1 MNAVSQKE
9 AAALELVPAAD
20 AAPAPIPAALPTSLA
35 ANFMLTLQER
45 GAGLEQIEKMMDLLE
60 RNERHEAEKA
70 YNEALAAFKAK
81 NIRIVKRKLV
91 DFPGKSGGRTSYKHA
106 ELDDVVQAV
115 GPELSAHGFAWS
127 WKTHQVGRDIT
138 VVCTLRHR
146 LGHAETV
153 QLTAQPDETGGKNAI
168 QAIISTTT
176 YLMRHTLKQ
185 ITGVAEAGE
194 DDDGQGG
201 AAAPLTAH
209 AQGWIDWALSHR
221 GTPKFDEACREV
233 RGELSRDRA
242 GLIAFNA
249 AVAGGRK

>member
-1 MNAVSQKE
+1 MNAVSKTE
-9 AAALELVPAAD
+9 AAALELVPAAN
-20 AAPAPIPAALPTSLA
+20 AAPAPSHAALPTSLA

-81 NIRIVKRKLV
+81 DIRIVKHKLV
-91 DFPGKSGGRTSYKHA
+91 DFLNNKGGRTSYKHA
-106 ELDDVVQAV
+106 ELDDVVRAV

-127 WKTHQVGRDIT
+127 WKTSQAGRDIT

-176 YLMRHTLKQ
+176 YLQRHTLKQ

-201 AAAPLTAH
+201 AAAPLSKL
-209 AQGWIDWALSHR
+209 AQGWVDYIISVR
-221 GTPKFDEACREV
+221 GTDEFDKGCRDG
-233 RGELSRDRA
+233 RAALSRDRA

-249 AVAGGRK
+249 ATRSTV

>member
-9 AAALELVPAAD
+9 AAALELVPAAK
-20 AAPAPIPAALPTSLA
+20 AASAPTPGPLPTSLA

-81 NIRIVKRKLV
+81 DIRIVKHKLV
-91 DFPGKSGGRTSYKHA
+91 DFLNNKGGRTSYKHA
-106 ELDDVVQAV
+106 ELDDVVRAV

-127 WKTHQVGRDIT
+127 WKTSQAGRDIT

-176 YLMRHTLKQ
+176 YLQRHTLKQ

-201 AAAPLTAH
+201 AAAPLSKL
-209 AQGWIDWALSHR
+209 AQGWVDYIISVR
-221 GTPKFDEACREV
+221 GTDEFDKGCRDG
-233 RGELSRDRA
+233 RAALTRDRA

-249 AVAGGRK
+249 ATRSTA

>member
-9 AAALELVPAAD
+9 AAALELVPAAN
-20 AAPAPIPAALPTSLA
+20 AASAPTPGPLPTSLA

-81 NIRIVKRKLV
+81 DIRIVKHKLV
-91 DFPGKSGGRTSYKHA
+91 DFLNNKGGRTSYKHA
-106 ELDDVVQAV
+106 ELDDVVRAV

-127 WKTHQVGRDIT
+127 WKTSQAGRDIT
-138 VVCTLRHR
+138 VVCTLRHS

-176 YLMRHTLKQ
+176 YLQRHTLKQ
-185 ITGVAEAGE
+185 ITGVAEADE

-201 AAAPLTAH
+201 AAAPLSKL
-209 AQGWIDWALSHR
+209 AQGWVDYIISVR
-221 GTPKFDEACREV
+221 GTDEFDKGCRDG
-233 RGELSRDRA
+233 RAALTRDRA

-249 AVAGGRK
+249 ATRSTA

>member
-1 MNAVSQKE
+1 MNAVSKKE

-20 AAPAPIPAALPTSLA
+20 AAPAPAPAALPTSLA

-81 NIRIVKRKLV
+81 DIRIVKHKLV
-91 DFPGKSGGRTSYKHA
+91 DFLNNKGGRTSYKHA
-106 ELDDVVQAV
+106 ELDDVVRAV

-127 WKTHQVGRDIT
+127 WKTSQAGRDIT

-168 QAIISTTT
+168 PAIISTTT
-176 YLMRHTLKQ
+176 SLQRHTLKQ

-201 AAAPLTAH
+201 AAAPLSKL
-209 AQGWIDWALSHR
+209 AQGWVDYIISVR
-221 GTPKFDEACREV
+221 GTDEFDKGCRDG
-233 RGELSRDRA
+233 RAALTRDRA

-249 AVAGGRK
+249 ATRSTA

>member
-1 MNAVSQKE
+1 MNAVSKKE
-9 AAALELVPAAD
+9 ADALELVPAAD
-20 AAPAPIPAALPTSLA
+20 AAPATATAALPPSFA

-81 NIRIVKRKLV
+81 NIRIMKRKLV

-127 WKTHQVGRDIT
+127 WKTHQAGRDIT
-138 VVCTLRHR
+138 VACKLRHR

-176 YLMRHTLKQ
+176 YLQRHTLKQ

-201 AAAPLTAH
+201 AAAPLSEL
-209 AQGWIDWALSHR
+209 AQGWVDYIISVR
-221 GTPKFDEACREV
+221 GTDEFDKGCRDG
-233 RGELSRDRA
+233 RAALTHDRA

-249 AVAGGRK
+249 ATRSAA

>member
-20 AAPAPIPAALPTSLA
+20 AAAVPAPAALPTSFA

-127 WKTHQVGRDIT
+127 WKTHQAGRDIT
-138 VVCTLRHR
+138 VACKLRHR

-176 YLMRHTLKQ
+176 YLQRHTLKQ

-194 DDDGQGG
+194 DDDGQSG
-201 AAAPLTAH
+201 AAAPLSEH
-209 AQGWIDWALSHR
+209 AQGWVDYINSVR
-221 GTPKFDEACREV
+221 GTAEFETGCRKG
-233 RGELSRDRA
+233 RAALSRDRA
-242 GLIAFNA
+242 GLMAFNEATRSA
-249 AVAGGRK
+249 A

>member
-1 MNAVSQKE
+1 
-9 AAALELVPAAD
+9 
-20 AAPAPIPAALPTSLA
+20 
-35 ANFMLTLQER
+35 MLTLQER

-81 NIRIVKRKLV
+81 NIRIVKRKLM
-91 DFPGKSGGRTSYKHA
+91 DFTGKSGGRTSYKHA

-115 GPELSAHGFAWS
+115 GPELFAHGFALVVEDAP
-127 WKTHQVGRDIT
+127 VGRDIT

-153 QLTAQPDETGGKNAI
+153 RLTAQPDETGGKNAI

-176 YLMRHTLKQ
+176 YLQRHTLKQ

-201 AAAPLTAH
+201 AAAPLSEL
-209 AQGWIDWALSHR
+209 AQGWVDYIISVRRTDEFDKGCRDGRAALTH
-221 GTPKFDEACREV
+221 
-233 RGELSRDRA
+233 DRA
-242 GLIAFNA
+242 GLIAFSA
-249 AVAGGRK
+249 ATRSAA

>member
-1 MNAVSQKE
+1 MNAVSKKE
-9 AAALELVPAAD
+9 ADALELVPAAN
-20 AAPAPIPAALPTSLA
+20 AAPAAIPAPLPTSLA

-45 GAGLEQIEKMMDLLE
+45 GAATDQIEKMMDLLE

-115 GPELSAHGFAWS
+115 GPELSVHGFAWS

-176 YLMRHTLKQ
+176 YLQRHTLKQ

-201 AAAPLTAH
+201 AAAPLSKL
-209 AQGWIDWALSHR
+209 AQGWVDYIISVR
-221 GTPKFDEACREV
+221 GTDEFEKGCRDG
-233 RGELSRDRA
+233 RAALTRDRG

-249 AVAGGRK
+249 ATRSTA

>member
-1 MNAVSQKE
+1 MNAVSKKE
-9 AAALELVPAAD
+9 ADALELVPAAN
-20 AAPAPIPAALPTSLA
+20 AAPAAIPAPLPTSLA

-45 GAGLEQIEKMMDLLE
+45 GAATDQIEKMMDLLE

-81 NIRIVKRKLV
+81 DIRIVKHKLV
-91 DFPGKSGGRTSYKHA
+91 DFLNNKGGRTSYKHA
-106 ELDDVVQAV
+106 ELDDVVRAV

-127 WKTHQVGRDIT
+127 WKTSQAGRDIT

-176 YLMRHTLKQ
+176 YLQRHTLKQ

-201 AAAPLTAH
+201 AAAPLSKL
-209 AQGWIDWALSHR
+209 AQGWVDYIISVR
-221 GTPKFDEACREV
+221 GTDEFDKGCRDG
-233 RGELSRDRA
+233 RAALSRDRA

-249 AVAGGRK
+249 ATRSTV

>member
-1 MNAVSQKE
+1 MNAVSKKE
-9 AAALELVPAAD
+9 ADALELVPAAD
-20 AAPAPIPAALPTSLA
+20 STAAPAPTALPTSLA

-81 NIRIVKRKLV
+81 DIRIVKHKLV
-91 DFPGKSGGRTSYKHA
+91 DFLNNKGGRTSYKHA
-106 ELDDVVQAV
+106 ELDDVVRAV

-127 WKTHQVGRDIT
+127 WKTSQAGRDIT

-176 YLMRHTLKQ
+176 YLQRHTLKQ

-201 AAAPLTAH
+201 AAAPLSKL
-209 AQGWIDWALSHR
+209 AQGWVDYIISVR
-221 GTPKFDEACREV
+221 GTDEFDKGCRDG
-233 RGELSRDRA
+233 RAALTRDRA

-249 AVAGGRK
+249 ATRSTA

>member
-1 MNAVSQKE
+1 MNAVSKKE
-9 AAALELVPAAD
+9 AAALELVPAAN
-20 AAPAPIPAALPTSLA
+20 AASAPTPGPLPTSLA

-91 DFPGKSGGRTSYKHA
+91 DFPSKGGRTSYKHA

-115 GPELSAHGFAWS
+115 GPELSDHGFAWS
-127 WKTHQVGRDIT
+127 WKTHQAGRDIT

-249 AVAGGRK
+249 ATRSAS

>member
-1 MNAVSQKE
+1 MNAVSKTE
-9 AAALELVPAAD
+9 AAAIELMPPANVASAALIMSPAAHF
-20 AAPAPIPAALPTSLA
+20 L
-35 ANFMLTLQER
+35 LTLQER
-45 GAGLEQIEKMMDLLE
+45 GVPPEQIEKLMDLWE
-60 RNERHEAEKA
+60 RGERREAEKA
-70 YNEALAAFKAK
+70 YNEALAAFQAK

-127 WKTHQVGRDIT
+127 WKTHQAGRDIT
-138 VVCTLRHR
+138 VACKLRHR

-176 YLMRHTLKQ
+176 YLQRHTLKQ

-249 AVAGGRK
+249 AVAGSQK

>member
-20 AAPAPIPAALPTSLA
+20 AAPASIPAALPTSLA

-45 GAGLEQIEKMMDLLE
+45 GAATDQIEKMMDLLE

-81 NIRIVKRKLV
+81 DIRIVKHKLV
-91 DFPGKSGGRTSYKHA
+91 DFLNNKGGRTSYKHA
-106 ELDDVVQAV
+106 ELDDVVRAV

-127 WKTHQVGRDIT
+127 WKTSQAGRDIT

-146 LGHAETV
+146 LGHTETV

-176 YLMRHTLKQ
+176 YLQRHTLKQ

-201 AAAPLTAH
+201 AAAPLSKL
-209 AQGWIDWALSHR
+209 AQGWVDYIISVR
-221 GTPKFDEACREV
+221 GTDEFDKGCRDG
-233 RGELSRDRA
+233 RAALSRDRA

-249 AVAGGRK
+249 ATRSTV

>member
-1 MNAVSQKE
+1 MNAVSKKE
-9 AAALELVPAAD
+9 ADALELVPAAD
-20 AAPAPIPAALPTSLA
+20 STAAPAPTALPTSLA

-91 DFPGKSGGRTSYKHA
+91 DFLNNKGGRTSYKHA

-115 GPELSAHGFAWS
+115 GPELSVHGFAWS

-176 YLMRHTLKQ
+176 YLQRHTLKQ

-201 AAAPLTAH
+201 AAPPLTEL
-209 AQGWIDWALSHR
+209 AQGWVDYIKSVR
-221 GTPKFDEACREV
+221 GTDKFDKGCREG
-233 RGELSRDRA
+233 RAALWDDRA

-249 AVAGGRK
+249 ATRSTA

>member
-20 AAPAPIPAALPTSLA
+20 AVPAPAPKALPTTLA

-45 GAGLEQIEKMMDLLE
+45 GAATDQIEKMMDLLE

-81 NIRIVKRKLV
+81 SIRIVKRKLV

-127 WKTHQVGRDIT
+127 WKTHQAGRDIT
-138 VVCTLRHR
+138 VVCKLRHR
-146 LGHAETV
+146 LGHADTV
-153 QLTAQPDETGGKNAI
+153 ELTAQPDETGGKNAI

-201 AAAPLTAH
+201 AAAALSEL
-209 AQGWIDWALSHR
+209 AQGWVDYIISVR
-221 GTPKFDEACREV
+221 GTDEFDKGCRDG
-233 RGELSRDRA
+233 RAALSRDRA

-249 AVAGGRK
+249 ATRSAP

>member
-9 AAALELVPAAD
+9 AAALELVPAAN
-20 AAPAPIPAALPTSLA
+20 AASAPTPGPLPTSLA

-81 NIRIVKRKLV
+81 DIRIVKHKLV
-91 DFPGKSGGRTSYKHA
+91 DFLNNKGGRTSYKHA
-106 ELDDVVQAV
+106 ELDDVVRAV

-127 WKTHQVGRDIT
+127 WKTSQAGRDIT

-176 YLMRHTLKQ
+176 YLQRHTLKQ

-201 AAAPLTAH
+201 AAAPLSKQ
-209 AQGWIDWALSHR
+209 AQGWVDYIISVR
-221 GTPKFDEACREV
+221 GTDEFDKGCRDG
-233 RGELSRDRA
+233 RAALTRDRA

-249 AVAGGRK
+249 ATRSTA

>member
-1 MNAVSQKE
+1 MNAVSKTE
-9 AAALELVPAAD
+9 AAALELVPAAN
-20 AAPAPIPAALPTSLA
+20 AASAPSPAPLPTSLA

-45 GAGLEQIEKMMDLLE
+45 GAATDQIEKMMDLLE

-81 NIRIVKRKLV
+81 DIRIVKHKLV
-91 DFPGKSGGRTSYKHA
+91 DFLNNKGGRTSYKHA
-106 ELDDVVQAV
+106 ELDDVVRAV

-127 WKTHQVGRDIT
+127 WKTSQAGRDIT

-176 YLMRHTLKQ
+176 YLQRHTLKQ

-201 AAAPLTAH
+201 AAAPLSKL
-209 AQGWIDWALSHR
+209 AQGWVDYIISVR
-221 GTPKFDEACREV
+221 GTDEFDKGCRDG
-233 RGELSRDRA
+233 RAALSRDRA

-249 AVAGGRK
+249 ATRSTL

>member
-1 MNAVSQKE
+1 MNAVSKKE

-20 AAPAPIPAALPTSLA
+20 AAPAPAPAALPTSLA

-81 NIRIVKRKLV
+81 DIRIVKHKLV
-91 DFPGKSGGRTSYKHA
+91 DFLNNKGGRTSYKHA
-106 ELDDVVQAV
+106 ELDDVVRAV

-127 WKTHQVGRDIT
+127 WKTSQAGRDIT

-176 YLMRHTLKQ
+176 YLQRHTLKQ

-201 AAAPLTAH
+201 AAAPLSKL
-209 AQGWIDWALSHR
+209 AQGWVDYIISVR
-221 GTPKFDEACREV
+221 GTDEFDKGCRDG
-233 RGELSRDRA
+233 RAALTRDRA

-249 AVAGGRK
+249 ATRSTA

>member
-1 MNAVSQKE
+1 MNAVSKKE
-9 AAALELVPAAD
+9 AAALELVPAAN
-20 AAPAPIPAALPTSLA
+20 AASAPTPGPLPTSLA

-60 RNERHEAEKA
+60 RNERHEAQKA

-91 DFPGKSGGRTSYKHA
+91 DFPSKGGRTSYKHA

-115 GPELSAHGFAWS
+115 GPELSDHGFAWS
-127 WKTHQVGRDIT
+127 WKTHQAGRDIT

-146 LGHAETV
+146 LGHAESV

>member
-1 MNAVSQKE
+1 MNAVSKKE
-9 AAALELVPAAD
+9 ADALELVPAAD
-20 AAPAPIPAALPTSLA
+20 AAPAPARAALPTSLA

-91 DFPGKSGGRTSYKHA
+91 DFPSKGGRTSYKHA

-115 GPELSAHGFAWS
+115 GPELSVYGFAWS

-176 YLMRHTLKQ
+176 YLQRHTLKQ

-194 DDDGQGG
+194 DDDGQSG
-201 AAAPLTAH
+201 AAAPLSEH
-209 AQGWIDWALSHR
+209 AQGWVDYINSVR
-221 GTPKFDEACREV
+221 GTAEFETGCRKG
-233 RGELSRDRA
+233 RAALSRDRA
-242 GLIAFNA
+242 GLMAFNEATRSA
-249 AVAGGRK
+249 A

>member
-9 AAALELVPAAD
+9 AAALELVPAAN
-20 AAPAPIPAALPTSLA
+20 AASAPTPGPLPTSLA

-81 NIRIVKRKLV
+81 DIRIVKHKLV
-91 DFPGKSGGRTSYKHA
+91 DFLNNKGGRTSYKHA
-106 ELDDVVQAV
+106 ELDDVVRAV

-127 WKTHQVGRDIT
+127 WKTSQAGRDIT

-176 YLMRHTLKQ
+176 YLQRHTLKQ

-201 AAAPLTAH
+201 AAAPLSKL
-209 AQGWIDWALSHR
+209 AQGWVDYIISVR
-221 GTPKFDEACREV
+221 GTDEFDKGCRDG
-233 RGELSRDRA
+233 RAALTRDRA

-249 AVAGGRK
+249 ATRSTA

>member
-1 MNAVSQKE
+1 MNAVSKKE
-9 AAALELVPAAD
+9 ADALELVPAAN
-20 AAPAPIPAALPTSLA
+20 AAPAAIPAPLPTSLA

-45 GAGLEQIEKMMDLLE
+45 GAATDQIEKMMDLLE

>member
-1 MNAVSQKE
+1 MNAVSKKE
-9 AAALELVPAAD
+9 ADALELVPAAN
-20 AAPAPIPAALPTSLA
+20 AAPAPTPAALPTSLA

-91 DFPGKSGGRTSYKHA
+91 DFTGKSGGRTSYKHA

-176 YLMRHTLKQ
+176 YLQRHTLKQ

-201 AAAPLTAH
+201 AAAQLSEL
-209 AQGWIDWALSHR
+209 AQGWVDYIISVR
-221 GTPKFDEACREV
+221 GTDEFDKGCRDG
-233 RGELSRDRA
+233 RAALTHDRA

-249 AVAGGRK
+249 ATRSAA

>member
-1 MNAVSQKE
+1 MNAVSKKE
-9 AAALELVPAAD
+9 ADALELVPAAN
-20 AAPAPIPAALPTSLA
+20 AAPAPTPAALPTSLA

-91 DFPGKSGGRTSYKHA
+91 DFTGKSGGRTSYKHA

-176 YLMRHTLKQ
+176 YLQRHTLKQ

-194 DDDGQGG
+194 DDDGQGRRGG
-201 AAAPLTAH
+201 AALRTGPGLGGLHHQRA
-209 AQGWIDWALSHR
+209 
-221 GTPKFDEACREV
+221 
-233 RGELSRDRA
+233 RD
-242 GLIAFNA
+242 
-249 AVAGGRK
+249 GRI

>member
-1 MNAVSQKE
+1 MNAVSKKE
-9 AAALELVPAAD
+9 ADALELVPAAD
-20 AAPAPIPAALPTSLA
+20 STAAPAPAALPPSFA
-35 ANFMLTLQER
+35 ATFMLTLQER

-127 WKTHQVGRDIT
+127 WKTHQAGRDIT
-138 VVCTLRHR
+138 VACKLRHR

-176 YLMRHTLKQ
+176 YLQRHTLKQ

-201 AAAPLTAH
+201 AAAPLTEH
-209 AQGWIDWALSHR
+209 AQGWVDYIKSVR
-221 GTPKFDEACREV
+221 GTAEFEAGCRKG
-233 RGELSRDRA
+233 RAALSRDRA
-242 GLIAFNA
+242 GLMAFNEATRSA
-249 AVAGGRK
+249 A